1 MDRVSRAIS
10 QGNILV
16 PVALE
21 AKKKKKKK
29 KIKKPNC
36 LLGFFSLAQK
46 AGTLVGTSF

>member
-29 KIKKPNC
+29 KLKQHSC
-36 LLGFFSLAQK
+36 FRGFFSLAQK

>member
-29 KIKKPNC
+29 KN
-36 LLGFFSLAQK
+36 LNNTAVSGGSSL
-46 AGTLVGTSF
+46 